1 MIKYKRN
8 ETAFKSAVF
17 PYHVTSKV
25 LQGTVTKKC
34 NAGFSNGRLSGEI
47 NIICSFYAISKEED
61 ILWIKIKCLWLN
73 VKKNSSVYV

>member
-1 MIKYKRN
+1 MQILAFKMIKYKRN

-47 NIICSFYAISKEED
+47 NIICSFYAINKEED
-61 ILWIKIKCLWLN
+61 IL
-73 VKKNSSVYV
+73 

>member
-47 NIICSFYAISKEED
+47 NIICSF
-61 ILWIKIKCLWLN
+61 
-73 VKKNSSVYV
+73 